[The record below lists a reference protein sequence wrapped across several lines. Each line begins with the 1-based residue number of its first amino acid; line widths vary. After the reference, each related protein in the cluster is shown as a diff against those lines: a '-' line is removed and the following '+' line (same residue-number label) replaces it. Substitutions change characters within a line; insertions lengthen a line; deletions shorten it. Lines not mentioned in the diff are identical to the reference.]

1 MEVICAPSGPRYYR
15 KEMCF
20 LHTLSHLYSANGG
33 GRWQSPGGWQ
43 SHDVEKA
50 LVPELPHEEIQ
61 VFIKNTDLGL
71 FE

>member
-1 MEVICAPSGPRYYR
+1 
-15 KEMCF
+15 MCF